1 MTADGALDDER
12 GHHRLGALLDAVM
25 AVTAGLDLAEV
36 LTRIVHSA
44 CELVDARYGAMGVVG
59 PDGEHLVEFVTEGL
73 TPAGRAAI
81 GDLPRGHGVL
91 GLLIREPHALRLDDL
106 ADHPASYGFPPH
118 HPPMHSFLG
127 VPVRIR
133 DEVYGN
139 LYLTEKAGGASFT
152 SQDQA
157 IVVAL
162 AGAAGVA
169 IDNPRLYERTRDQRR
184 WMQISGDVS
193 QMLLEGR
200 DEGATMAFVARHAR
214 ELSRAEIVVVALLN
228 GNGELVVTATDAE
241 PPLDGAAL
249 GARLAD
255 DRWTEVARGRHPIL
269 VLTEGPDPSGT
280 ALATEIRG
288 LATTRDVGPTAVL
301 PIAIGSDDIGVMVVA
316 WSTEA
321 EPFVAE
327 RMELLPPLA
336 HQVGLALIAARG
348 QESRAL
354 VALLEDRD
362 RIARDMHD
370 HVIQRLFAT
379 GLSLQS
385 ASRLV
390 VSPTVRARLDEAV
403 SSLDEAIKD
412 IRHAIFELHR
422 DHGANDLRREIEE
435 LVVSGGDSLGYVP
448 DLTISGSLTG
458 LAADLEADVIAV
470 IREGLANVARHA
482 GATAATVA
490 VHVADT
496 VRVSV
501 SDNGVGMATLSARSG
516 LANLNARAAAHGGSL
531 TLEANVPRG
540 TFVTWEARVKGT

>member
-1 MTADGALDDER
+1 
-12 GHHRLGALLDAVM
+12 M

-44 CELVDARYGAMGVVG
+44 CELVDAGYGAMGVLG

-73 TPAGRAAI
+73 TPTGREAI

-106 ADHPASYGFPPH
+106 AGHPDSYGFPPN

-169 IDNPRLYERTRDQRR
+169 IDNARLYERTRDQRR
-184 WMQISGDVS
+184 WMETSGDVS
-193 QMLLEGR
+193 QMMLEGR
-200 DEGATMAFVARHAR
+200 DETATMAFVARQAR
-214 ELSRAEIVVVALLN
+214 VLSRAELVVVALFD
-228 GNGELVVTATDAE
+228 GERDLMVSAIDTEA
-241 PPLDGAAL
+241 PLDGAAL
-249 GARLAD
+249 AACLAD
-255 DRWTEVARGRHPIL
+255 RRWIDAAQGRHPIL
-269 VLTEGPDPSGT
+269 VPTKSQDPVGT
-280 ALATEIRG
+280 ALAADIRG
-288 LATTRDVGPTAVL
+288 FTATHDVGPTAVL
-301 PIAIGSDDIGVMVVA
+301 PIAIGSDDIGVMAVA
-316 WSTEA
+316 WSAEA

-327 RMELLPPLA
+327 RMELLPLLT

-348 QESRAL
+348 QESRGL

-385 ASRLV
+385 AARLV
-390 VSPTVRARLDEAV
+390 VPPTVRTRLDEAV

-422 DHGANDLRREIEE
+422 DHAARDLRGEIEE
-435 LVVSGGDSLGYVP
+435 LVVSGGDSLGFVP
-448 DLTISGSLTG
+448 DLSLAGSLSG
-458 LAADLEADVIAV
+458 LADDLEADVIAV

-482 GATAATVA
+482 QATAVVVSVRVT
-490 VHVADT
+490 DT
-496 VRVSV
+496 VRVCV
-501 SDNGVGMATLSARSG
+501 TDDGVGMATPSARSG
-516 LANLNARAAAHGGSL
+516 LANLNARAAARGGSL
-531 TLEANVPRG
+531 TLEPNAPRG
-540 TFVTWEARVKGT
+540 TMVTWEARVQPA

>member
-1 MTADGALDDER
+1 
-12 GHHRLGALLDAVM
+12 M

-44 CELVDARYGAMGVVG
+44 CELVDAKYGAMGVLG
-59 PDGEHLVEFVTEGL
+59 PDGRHLVEFVTEGL
-73 TPAGRAAI
+73 APAGREAI
-81 GDLPRGHGVL
+81 GDLPKGHGVL
-91 GLLIREPHALRLDDL
+91 GLLIREPHALRLHDL
-106 ADHPASYGFPPH
+106 ASHSDSYGFPPN

-152 SQDQA
+152 PQDQA

-169 IDNPRLYERTRDQRR
+169 IDNARLYERTRDQRR

-200 DEGATMAFVARHAR
+200 GDSATMAFVARSAR
-214 ELSRAEIVVVALLN
+214 ELSRAELVVTALFD
-228 GNGELVVTATDAE
+228 GDGELVVTATDAE
-241 PPLDGAAL
+241 TPPDRAAL

-255 DRWTEVARGRHPIL
+255 ERWADVARGRDPIL
-269 VLTEGPDPSGT
+269 VMADGQDPRGT
-280 ALATEIRG
+280 ALAAQIRG
-288 LATTRDVGPTAVL
+288 CATTHDVGTTAVL
-301 PIAIGSDDIGVMVVA
+301 PMAIGSDDVGVMVVA
-316 WSTEA
+316 WSPEA

-327 RMELLPPLA
+327 RMELLTPLA
-336 HQVGLALIAARG
+336 RQVSLALIAARG

-354 VALLEDRD
+354 LTLLEDRD

-412 IRHAIFELHR
+412 IRHTIFELHR
-422 DHGANDLRREIEE
+422 DHAPNDLRREIEE
-435 LVVSGGDSLGYVP
+435 LVVSGGESLGFVP
-448 DLTISGSLTG
+448 DLTIAGPLSGLTPH
-458 LAADLEADVIAV
+458 LEADVIAV

-482 GATAATVA
+482 QASATSVS

-501 SDNGVGMATLSARSG
+501 TDDGVGMAAPSARSG

-531 TLEANVPRG
+531 TLGPNVPRG
-540 TFVTWEARVKGT
+540 TIVTWEARADRT

>member
-1 MTADGALDDER
+1 VRADGALDDER
-12 GHHRLGALLDAVM
+12 GQHRLGALLDAVM

-44 CELVDARYGAMGVVG
+44 CELVDAGYGAMGVLG

-73 TPAGRAAI
+73 TPTGREAI

-106 ADHPASYGFPPH
+106 AGHPDSYGFPPN

-169 IDNPRLYERTRDQRR
+169 IDNARLYERTRDQRR
-184 WMQISGDVS
+184 WMETSGDVS
-193 QMLLEGR
+193 QMMLEGR
-200 DEGATMAFVARHAR
+200 DETATMAFVARQAR
-214 ELSRAEIVVVALLN
+214 VLSRAELVVVALFD
-228 GNGELVVTATDAE
+228 GERDLMVSAIDTEA
-241 PPLDGAAL
+241 PLDGAAL
-249 GARLAD
+249 AACLAD
-255 DRWTEVARGRHPIL
+255 RRWIDAARGRHPIL
-269 VLTEGPDPSGT
+269 VPTESQDPVGT
-280 ALATEIRG
+280 ALAADIRG
-288 LATTRDVGPTAVL
+288 FTATHDVGPTAVL
-301 PIAIGSDDIGVMVVA
+301 PIAIGSDDIGVMAVA
-316 WSTEA
+316 WSAEA

-327 RMELLPPLA
+327 RMELLPLLT

-348 QESRAL
+348 QESRGL

-385 ASRLV
+385 AARLV
-390 VSPTVRARLDEAV
+390 VPPTVRTRLDEAV

-422 DHGANDLRREIEE
+422 DHAARDLRGEIEE
-435 LVVSGGDSLGYVP
+435 LVVSGGDSLGFVP
-448 DLTISGSLTG
+448 DLSLAGSLSG
-458 LAADLEADVIAV
+458 LADDLEADVIAV

-482 GATAATVA
+482 QATAVVVSVRVT
-490 VHVADT
+490 DT
-496 VRVSV
+496 VRVCV
-501 SDNGVGMATLSARSG
+501 ADDGVGMATPSARSG
-516 LANLNARAAAHGGSL
+516 LANLNARAAARGGSL
-531 TLEANVPRG
+531 TLEPNAPRG
-540 TFVTWEARVKGT
+540 TMVTWEARVQPA

>member
-1 MTADGALDDER
+1 MTADGALNEER
-12 GHHRLGALLDAVM
+12 GQHRLSALLDAVM

-36 LTRIVHSA
+36 LTRIIHSA
-44 CELVDARYGAMGVVG
+44 CELVDARYGAMGVLG
-59 PDGEHLVEFVTEGL
+59 PDGQHLVEFVTEGL
-73 TPAGRAAI
+73 TPAGREAI
-81 GDLPRGHGVL
+81 GDLPKGHGVL
-91 GLLIREPHALRLDDL
+91 GLLIREPHAVRLDDL
-106 ADHPASYGFPPH
+106 ADHRDSYGFPTD

-152 SQDQA
+152 PQDQA

-169 IDNPRLYERTRDQRR
+169 IDNARLYERTRDQRR

-200 DEGATMAFVARHAR
+200 DESATMAFAARHAR
-214 ELSRAEIVVVALLN
+214 ELSRAELVVVALFN
-228 GNGELVVTATDAE
+228 GAGELVVIATDAE

-255 DRWTEVARGRHPIL
+255 ERWTDVARGRHPIL
-269 VLTEGPDPSGT
+269 VLSEDEDPTGT
-280 ALATEIRG
+280 TLAAEIRG
-288 LATTRDVGPTAVL
+288 FVTTHDVGPTAVL

-316 WSTEA
+316 WSTQA

-336 HQVGLALIAARG
+336 HQVSLALLAARG

-370 HVIQRLFAT
+370 NVIQRLFAT

-385 ASRLV
+385 AARQV
-390 VSPTVRARLDEAV
+390 VSPTVRVRLDEGV

-422 DHGANDLRREIEE
+422 NHASDDLRREIEE
-435 LVVSGGDSLGYVP
+435 LVVSRGDSLGFVP
-448 DLTISGSLTG
+448 DLVITGSLSDLAAV
-458 LAADLEADVIAV
+458 LAADVVAV
-470 IREGLANVARHA
+470 VREGLANVARHA
-482 GATAATVA
+482 QASAATVS
-490 VHVADT
+490 VQVTDT
-496 VRVSV
+496 VQVSV
-501 SDNGVGMATLSARSG
+501 TDNGVGMARPSARSG

-531 TLEANVPRG
+531 TLEPNVPHG
-540 TFVTWEARVKGT
+540 TIVTWRASVKRT